1 MADKNIVKSKR
12 AERRR
17 RRVRGKIHG
26 TAERPRL
33 AVSKSL
39 NRVFA
44 QIIDDENGT
53 TLVGIDSTSKVLAS
67 ELGDKQTK
75 TDVARKVGEV
85 IARLAKDKG
94 IERVVFDR
102 TGSRFHGRIKALGDG
117 ARAGG
122 LKF

>member
-1 MADKNIVKSKR
+1 MADKNIVKNKR

-17 RRVRGKIHG
+17 RRVRGKIQG

-39 NRVFA
+39 GRVFA
-44 QIIDDENGT
+44 QIVDDENST

-67 ELGDKQTK
+67 ELSSKQTK

-85 IARLAKDKG
+85 VARLAKDKG
-94 IERVVFDR
+94 IEKVVFDR
-102 TGSRFHGRIKALGDG
+102 TGSRYHGRIKAVADG
-117 ARAGG
+117 AREGG

>member
-1 MADKNIVKSKR
+1 MADKNIVKNKR

-17 RRVRGKIHG
+17 RRVRGKIQG

-44 QIIDDENGT
+44 QVIDDENST
-53 TLVGIDSTSKVLAS
+53 TLVGIDSTSKVFAS
-67 ELGDKQTK
+67 ELSGKQTK

-85 IARLAKDKG
+85 VARLAKDKG
-94 IERVVFDR
+94 IEQVVFDR
-102 TGSRFHGRIKALGDG
+102 TGSPYHGRIKAVADG
-117 ARAGG
+117 AREGG

>member
-1 MADKNIVKSKR
+1 MADKNIVKNKR

-17 RRVRGKIHG
+17 RRVRGKIQG

-39 NRVFA
+39 SRVFA
-44 QIIDDENGT
+44 QIIDDENST

-67 ELGDKQTK
+67 ELSGKQTK

-85 IARLAKDKG
+85 VARLAKDKG
-94 IERVVFDR
+94 IEQVVFDR
-102 TGSRFHGRIKALGDG
+102 TGSPYHGRIKAVADG
-117 ARAGG
+117 AREGG

>member
-1 MADKNIVKSKR
+1 MADKNIVKNKR

-17 RRVRGKIHG
+17 RRVRGKIQG

-39 NRVFA
+39 SRVFA
-44 QIIDDENGT
+44 QIIDDENST
-53 TLVGIDSTSKVLAS
+53 TLIGIDSTSKVLAS
-67 ELGDKQTK
+67 ELSDKQTK

-85 IARLAKDKG
+85 VARLAKDKG
-94 IERVVFDR
+94 IEKVVFDR
-102 TGSRFHGRIKALGDG
+102 TGSRYHGRIKAVADG
-117 ARAGG
+117 AREGG